1 MMSPSLGLSGGF
13 LGMPIPSGGGWDVP
27 CEGNL
32 LGMPIP
38 SMSEGVPCEGGD
50 MGWGCI
56 MPIPCGGGW
65 DMPCEGGACLVRD
78 LSWACPYLVAGAG
91 SLLAWGSSLPQDLRL
106 SHQQDEVVENKR
118 DIR

>member
-1 MMSPSLGLSGGF
+1 
-13 LGMPIPSGGGWDVP
+13 MPIPSGGGWDVP

-65 DMPCEGGACLVRD
+65 DMPCEGGGM
-78 LSWACPYLVAGAG
+78 PYEGSFLGMPIPSGGGWFVAGLG
-91 SLLAWGSSLPQDLRL
+91 LLTSTGPTFKSSAR
-106 SHQQDEVVENKR
+106 
-118 DIR
+118 